1 MKRILALIVLVVS
14 ACSPAKKIQK
24 AEQIVIYNPASF
36 EKLGKRWAELN
47 PCANDTFIVDN
58 PIDSLT
64 FADYLTYL
72 ENPPK
77 PNTFKADSLPQYLKD
92 AYYLGYTDASVKL
105 SSVKIPKCPTKTS
118 IAYVVDNRKVKLGKD
133 SIDKLNVEKSLL
145 LGQITELQ
153 KATAQQGKKITGWIW
168 WFVLATSLFGIT
180 LVLALVGAIK
190 RIIP

>member
-1 MKRILALIVLVVS
+1 MKRILAFIVLVVS
-14 ACSPAKKIQK
+14 ACSPSKKIQK
-24 AEQIVIYNPASF
+24 AEQTVIYNPASF
-36 EKLGKRWAELN
+36 EKIGARWAELN

-72 ENPPK
+72 DNPPK

-105 SSVKIPKCPTKTS
+105 SAIKIPKTPTKPQIAYITDTRSVKI
-118 IAYVVDNRKVKLGKD
+118 YKD
-133 SIDKLNVEKSLL
+133 SVNRLKVENGVLSGQIGQLNVELSK
-145 LGQITELQ
+145 QAK
-153 KATAQQGKKITGWIW
+153 KANGWIW
-168 WFVLATSLFGIT
+168 WFVLSTSLFGIT
-180 LVLALVGAIK
+180 LVLALLGAIK

>member
-1 MKRILALIVLVVS
+1 MKRILALFVLVVS
-14 ACSPAKKIQK
+14 ACSPSKKIQK
-24 AEQIVIYNPASF
+24 AEQIVFYNPASF
-36 EKLGKRWAELN
+36 EKLGQRWAQLN

-105 SSVKIPKCPTKTS
+105 SAVKIPKCPTKTS
-118 IAYVVDNRKVKLGKD
+118 IAYITDTRSIKLYKD
-133 SIDKLNVEKSLL
+133 SIGKLSVENRVLS
-145 LGQITELQ
+145 GQIGQLNIELSKQ
-153 KATAQQGKKITGWIW
+153 SKKATGWIW